1 MRKLYLV
8 FGMALI
14 FCLSGCND
22 WLDVRQETEQK
33 EEEQFATYKGFCDA
47 LTGCYMTLGD
57 KAVYGEKLT
66 MSNIESLA
74 NLWNPFTTDPGTER
88 SADYY
93 LSLHDYESPCSL
105 FGRSCLM

>member
-88 SADYY
+88 CMITRVMPPGR
-93 LSLHDYESPCSL
+93 PCSL

>member
-47 LTGCYMTLGD
+47 LTGCYMTLGRQGCLR
-57 KAVYGEKLT
+57 GEVDNVEYRVVGK
-66 MSNIESLA
+66 SVV
-74 NLWNPFTTDPGTER
+74 PVP
-88 SADYY
+88 
-93 LSLHDYESPCSL
+93 
-105 FGRSCLM
+105 

>member
-33 EEEQFATYKGFCDA
+33 EEEQFATYKGF
-47 LTGCYMTLGD
+47 
-57 KAVYGEKLT
+57 
-66 MSNIESLA
+66 
-74 NLWNPFTTDPGTER
+74 
-88 SADYY
+88 
-93 LSLHDYESPCSL
+93 
-105 FGRSCLM
+105 